1 MDAVLQGRLTL
12 QKSVKDNLPGVGCTY
27 NRPRFETSFLQLS
40 NDG

>member
-1 MDAVLQGRLTL
+1 MDAVLQGRLRL
-12 QKSVKDNLPGVGCTY
+12 QKSVKENLSVMGGTY